1 MNASDGEILREISR
15 KLLKIHGAGL
25 TDYEA
30 WVLNDGINKL
40 LREKGYLDDQIIAH
54 GGAIYGRNITM
65 IDDDDN
71 GLDVLEAMGYKCI
84 GRAKGCQV

>member
-1 MNASDGEILREISR
+1 MYSGLLRT
-15 KLLKIHGAGL
+15 AGL

-71 GLDVLEAMGYKCI
+71 GLDVLEAMGYKCANPSPTNFF
-84 GRAKGCQV
+84 RALI

>member
-1 MNASDGEILREISR
+1 MYSGLLRT
-15 KLLKIHGAGL
+15 AGL

-71 GLDVLEAMGYKCI
+71 GLDVLEAMDI
-84 GRAKGCQV
+84 SAQTRLPPTSFAL